1 LLRSSLVRVI
11 NSFIIGVWAILGC
24 EKFVGEL
31 VLGPYLVV
39 DILNLD
45 QKFDWA
51 QIATDGDD
59 DVILGAGSGTVVI
72 PKLGTSLEP

>member
-1 LLRSSLVRVI
+1 LLSSLVRVI
-11 NSFIIGVWAILGC
+11 NSFIIGVWAMLGC
-24 EKFVGEL
+24 EKFVGEP
-31 VLGPYLVV
+31 VSGPYLVV

-59 DVILGAGSGTVVI
+59 DAILGAGSGTVVI